1 MAGTGMVTLTK
12 EQVEAVYDELD
23 RRIDIDA
30 DWDVAADDASKWIAE
45 ERKSRLQGVYG
56 TIMAIVPYS
65 NWQDVVRWIQEIE
78 ERRYGNG

>member
-1 MAGTGMVTLTK
+1 MAGMGMVTLTK

-30 DWDVAADDASKWIAE
+30 DWDAMADDASKWIAE

-56 TIMAIVPYS
+56 TIMAVVPNS
-65 NWQDVVRWIQEIE
+65 NWQDIVRWIQEIE